1 MKISMNVGILD
12 RIIRIILG
20 LALIGL
26 AYFEMIGAWG
36 YLGLIP
42 LVTGLIKWC
51 PLYTLLGIQT
61 CPVHSNIKGN
71 L

>member
-1 MKISMNVGILD
+1 MNISKNVGLLD

-26 AYFEMIGAWG
+26 AYFEVIGVWG
-36 YLGLIP
+36 YIGLIP

-51 PLYTLLGIQT
+51 PLYALLGIKT
-61 CPVHSNIKGN
+61 CPVQSSVKSD
-71 L
+71 